1 MFSDYRNQYPH
12 VKRQRL
18 NNENIS
24 LVPLSDIKTLKKVF
38 LLEINGN
45 SKCNLN
51 KDIKT
56 PSWIK
61 YDMTKTNKAF
71 DLSGGIWSIGINA
84 CIISNSF
91 NSWKSILHSELPS
104 SSFIKIGIKF
114 MSKPTEILGI
124 KFFENRLYSKSKII
138 SQINM
143 FLSSIWEKKC
153 HVNTIGCNV
162 VGEIFSLTLFS
173 FYLNKLDNTTHI
185 LSISGNSS
193 IAKKSWELFTKTFDA
208 FKKGPY
214 GNIERIE
221 VFISKELSEN
231 LGNFQIP
238 PEITNYRSDKDLTEY
253 DKNSTA
259 LDIRC
264 GLIMLTPRNYNDDD
278 DAIESLPSNQE
289 NNIITKHESPTIK
302 PSVISIYTNIPISDR
317 GNERLINGGVYQLL
331 HQIPIKS
338 FDKNSPSSVQYFPK
352 KITYKNLR
360 QNYKLDTIEI
370 LLVDPDTNKLLNIN
384 DHFMLNL
391 DFKCH

>member
-1 MFSDYRNQYPH
+1 MFSDHRNQYHPH

-24 LVPLSDIKTLKKVF
+24 LVPLSDIKTLKKDF

-143 FLSSIWEKKC
+143 FLSSIWEKS
-153 HVNTIGCNV
+153 VM
-162 VGEIFSLTLFS
+162 
-173 FYLNKLDNTTHI
+173 
-185 LSISGNSS
+185 
-193 IAKKSWELFTKTFDA
+193 
-208 FKKGPY
+208 
-214 GNIERIE
+214 
-221 VFISKELSEN
+221 
-231 LGNFQIP
+231 
-238 PEITNYRSDKDLTEY
+238 
-253 DKNSTA
+253 STPLA
-259 LDIRC
+259 AMWL
-264 GLIMLTPRNYNDDD
+264 
-278 DAIESLPSNQE
+278 E
-289 NNIITKHESPTIK
+289 K
-302 PSVISIYTNIPISDR
+302 
-317 GNERLINGGVYQLL
+317 
-331 HQIPIKS
+331 
-338 FDKNSPSSVQYFPK
+338 YF
-352 KITYKNLR
+352 L
-360 QNYKLDTIEI
+360 
-370 LLVDPDTNKLLNIN
+370 
-384 DHFMLNL
+384 
-391 DFKCH
+391 

>member
-1 MFSDYRNQYPH
+1 MFSDHRNQYSH

-24 LVPLSDIKTLKKVF
+24 LVPLSDIKALKKDF

-61 YDMTKTNKAF
+61 YDMTKTNKAL

-91 NSWKSILHSELPS
+91 NSWKSILNSELPS

-114 MSKPTEILGI
+114 TSKPTELLGI

-162 VGEIFSLTLFS
+162 VGEIFSL
-173 FYLNKLDNTTHI
+173 I
-185 LSISGNSS
+185 IS
-193 IAKKSWELFTKTFDA
+193 
-208 FKKGPY
+208 
-214 GNIERIE
+214 
-221 VFISKELSEN
+221 
-231 LGNFQIP
+231 
-238 PEITNYRSDKDLTEY
+238 
-253 DKNSTA
+253 
-259 LDIRC
+259 
-264 GLIMLTPRNYNDDD
+264 
-278 DAIESLPSNQE
+278 
-289 NNIITKHESPTIK
+289 
-302 PSVISIYTNIPISDR
+302 
-317 GNERLINGGVYQLL
+317 
-331 HQIPIKS
+331 
-338 FDKNSPSSVQYFPK
+338 
-352 KITYKNLR
+352 
-360 QNYKLDTIEI
+360 
-370 LLVDPDTNKLLNIN
+370 
-384 DHFMLNL
+384 
-391 DFKCH
+391 

>member
-1 MFSDYRNQYPH
+1 MFSDHRNQYSH
-12 VKRQRL
+12 AKRQRL
-18 NNENIS
+18 NENIS
-24 LVPLSDIKTLKKVF
+24 FVPLSDIKAIKKDF

-45 SKCNLN
+45 SECNLN
-51 KDIKT
+51 KDIKV

-61 YDMTKTNKAF
+61 YDMTKTNKAL

-91 NSWKSILHSELPS
+91 NSWKCIPNSHLPS

-114 MSKPTEILGI
+114 ISKPTEILGI

-143 FLSSIWEKKC
+143 FLSSIWEKMC
-153 HVNTIGCNV
+153 HANTNGCNV

-185 LSISGNSS
+185 LSISGNSESS

-208 FKKGPY
+208 FKKEPY

-253 DKNSTA
+253 DKNLTA

-264 GLIMLTPRNYNDDD
+264 GLIMYTPRND
-278 DAIESLPSNQE
+278 DAIESLPSKQE
-289 NNIITKHESPTIK
+289 NDIITKYESPTIK

-331 HQIPIKS
+331 HQMPIKS
-338 FDKNSPSSVQYFPK
+338 FDKNSPSSIQYFPK

-391 DFKCH
+391 DFKCQ